1 METRRVRVGRCGRRE
16 RKSEGDEDAR
26 DGAVERRGA
35 ERDALADVG
44 EHEVAL
50 DLALECNLE
59 HAAADVHAD
68 PLVALLGEDLAAEAA
83 AGADVEEEARAA
95 QVVEVG
101 LVVLLLVVVVVVV
114 VVAHGGLLCLTR
126 GLGRGRGGGEV
137 EELEA
142 AVGHFC
148 LDRLD
153 ARVVG
158 VLVSLAGIV
167 ELRAR
172 GVGELGGR

>member
-1 METRRVRVGRCGRRE
+1 M
-16 RKSEGDEDAR
+16 SEGDEDAR

-50 DLALECNLE
+50 DLALECDLE

-68 PLVALLGEDLAAEAA
+68 PLVALLGEDLAAKAA

-101 LVVLLLVVVVVVV
+101 LVVLLLVVVVVA
-114 VVAHGGLLCLTR
+114 VVAHGGLLCLAR

-142 AVGHFC
+142 AVGHLC
-148 LDRLD
+148 LDRLY